1 MYIPEHFRM
10 ESSSILHFVKD
21 NPFGILVS
29 NVDGKMEATH
39 LPLLVSADQ
48 KYLIGHFAKPNPQ
61 KNSLN
66 REVLCIFP
74 GPHSYISPSWYET
87 NRSVPTWNFTA
98 VHIKGILTYM
108 EDPQEIQNS
117 LKTLVQTFESHDSS
131 YKLSEVNKDYLIG
144 LQKGIVPFRIQITE
158 MEGKQKLSQN
168 HSIERR
174 LRVIENLERK
184 PGDNEKAIAKLMKQ
198 SLDQNS

>member
-39 LPLLVSADQ
+39 LPLLVSSDQ
-48 KYLIGHFAKPNPQ
+48 KFLIGHFAKPNPQ

-66 REVLCIFP
+66 QEVLCIFP

-131 YKLSEVNKDYLIG
+131 YKLSEVDKDYLIG
-144 LQKGIVPFRIQITE
+144 LEKGIVPFRIQIKE
-158 MEGKQKLSQN
+158 LEGKEKLSQN
-168 HSIERR
+168 HTRERR

>member
-10 ESSSILHFVKD
+10 ESSSILDFVID
-21 NPFGILVS
+21 NAFGILIS

-39 LPLLVSADQ
+39 LPLLISEDQ
-48 KYLIGHFAKPNPQ
+48 RYLIGHFAKPNPQ
-61 KNSLN
+61 KHSLN
-66 REVLCIFP
+66 QEVLCIFP
-74 GPHSYISPSWYET
+74 GPHTYISPSWYET
-87 NRSVPTWNFTA
+87 NRSVPTWNYTA

-108 EDPQEIQNS
+108 EDPSEIQNS
-117 LKTLVQTFESHDSS
+117 LKTLVQTFESNDSS
-131 YKLSEVNKDYLIG
+131 YNLGEVEKDYLIG

>member
-39 LPLLVSADQ
+39 LPLLVSSDQ
-48 KYLIGHFAKPNPQ
+48 KFLIGHFAKPNPQ

-66 REVLCIFP
+66 QEVLCIFP

-108 EDPQEIQNS
+108 EDPLEIQNS

-131 YKLSEVNKDYLIG
+131 YKLSEVDKDYLIG
-144 LQKGIVPFRIQITE
+144 LEKGIVPFRIQITE
-158 MEGKQKLSQN
+158 LDGKEKLSQN
-168 HSIERR
+168 HTRERR
-174 LRVIENLERK
+174 LRVIENLERM
-184 PGDNEKAIAKLMKQ
+184 PGENEKAIAKLMKQ

>member
-39 LPLLVSADQ
+39 LPLLVSSDQ
-48 KYLIGHFAKPNPQ
+48 KFLIGHFAKPNPQ

-66 REVLCIFP
+66 QEVLCIFP

-131 YKLSEVNKDYLIG
+131 YKLSEVDKDYLIG
-144 LQKGIVPFRIQITE
+144 LEKGIVPFRIQITE
-158 MEGKQKLSQN
+158 LEGKEKLSQN
-168 HSIERR
+168 HTRDRR
-174 LRVIENLERK
+174 LRVIENLERM
-184 PGDNEKAIAKLMKQ
+184 PGENEKAIAKLMKQ

>member
-39 LPLLVSADQ
+39 LPLLVSSDQ
-48 KYLIGHFAKPNPQ
+48 KFLIGHFAKPNPQ

-66 REVLCIFP
+66 QEVLCIFP

>member
-39 LPLLVSADQ
+39 LPLLVSSDQ
-48 KYLIGHFAKPNPQ
+48 KFLIGHFAKPNPQ

-66 REVLCIFP
+66 QEVLCIFP

-108 EDPQEIQNS
+108 EDPKEIQNS

-131 YKLSEVNKDYLIG
+131 YKLSEVDKDYLIG
-144 LQKGIVPFRIQITE
+144 LEKGIVPFRIQITE
-158 MEGKQKLSQN
+158 LDGKEKLSQN
-168 HSIERR
+168 HTRERR
-174 LRVIENLERK
+174 LRVIENLERM
-184 PGDNEKAIAKLMKQ
+184 PGENEKAIAKLMKQ

>member
-39 LPLLVSADQ
+39 LPLLVSSDQ
-48 KYLIGHFAKPNPQ
+48 KFLIGHFAKPNPQ

-66 REVLCIFP
+66 QEVLCIFP

-108 EDPQEIQNS
+108 EDPHEIQNS

-131 YKLSEVNKDYLIG
+131 YKLSEVDKDYLIG
-144 LQKGIVPFRIQITE
+144 LEKGIVPFRIQIKE
-158 MEGKQKLSQN
+158 LEGKEKLSQN
-168 HSIERR
+168 HTRERR
-174 LRVIENLERK
+174 LRVIENLERM
-184 PGDNEKAIAKLMKQ
+184 PGENEKAIAKLMKQ

>member
-39 LPLLVSADQ
+39 LPLLVSSDQ
-48 KYLIGHFAKPNPQ
+48 KFLIGHFAKPNPQ

-66 REVLCIFP
+66 QEVLCIFP

-131 YKLSEVNKDYLIG
+131 YKLSEVDKDYLIG
-144 LQKGIVPFRIQITE
+144 LEKGIVPFRIQITE
-158 MEGKQKLSQN
+158 LDGKEKLSQN
-168 HSIERR
+168 HTRERR
-174 LRVIENLERK
+174 LRVIENLERM
-184 PGDNEKAIAKLMKQ
+184 PGENEKAIAKLMKQ